1 MVIDLLISE
10 TRNHLQNIGYE
21 IDNVDMNFIISGP
34 NSEIESI
41 IGVTLITELEE
52 KVENNFNTKFDIF
65 ELITEMNNKNITLD
79 FVAKEIL
86 KSDKKD

>member
-10 TRNHLQNIGYE
+10 TKNHLQNIGYE

>member
-52 KVENNFNTKFDIF
+52 KVEKNFNTKFDIF

>member
-41 IGVTLITELEE
+41 IGVT
-52 KVENNFNTKFDIF
+52 FNTKFDIF